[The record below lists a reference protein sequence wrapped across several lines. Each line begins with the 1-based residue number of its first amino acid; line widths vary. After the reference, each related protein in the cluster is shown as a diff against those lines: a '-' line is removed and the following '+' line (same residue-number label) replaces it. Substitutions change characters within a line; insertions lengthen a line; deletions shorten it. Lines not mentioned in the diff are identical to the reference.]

1 MVVLLDSVAV
11 WKHTSPGARRNVR
24 AHRPGIHPRATAAAC
39 RQPAWQAMAGPPPGP
54 RRHPVEVAHRQ
65 VMAGYAPAVRAVAD
79 LLWPAAPLAAGRD
92 LAQSVGDAGRRR
104 IRLTP
109 RSPRPGGVAGGASGS
124 GAHGPGGGAATT
136 TTTAPAAPLAAS
148 TTPGRSV
155 GGAPPRSRS
164 PPGPTRV
171 AVEVLAVSARSAAP
185 LSGMAAGGSL
195 CAERRQERLR
205 DHHQADVPIPAIP
218 AADLVVVQA
227 DLVLGL
233 LEGLF
238 DGLITN
244 GKFCCTRRVRLGLS
258 WWHRPLRLRRSGL
271 QTDAV
276 LVGEPD
282 EPDLDRL
289 PPVQPPPRRR
299 PSLGSGLPAAGA
311 LDSRA
316 RRRHPAGG
324 AEGTGGA

>member
-1 MVVLLDSVAV
+1 MTADSARRPASVA
-11 WKHTSPGARRNVR
+11 P
-24 AHRPGIHPRATAAAC
+24 
-39 RQPAWQAMAGPPPGP
+39 
-54 RRHPVEVAHRQ
+54 
-65 VMAGYAPAVRAVAD
+65 
-79 LLWPAAPLAAGRD
+79 
-92 LAQSVGDAGRRR
+92 
-104 IRLTP
+104 
-109 RSPRPGGVAGGASGS
+109 VAGGVPAPL
-124 GAHGPGGGAATT
+124 GPGGGVASAAT
-136 TTTAPAAPLAAS
+136 PSMKLGS
-148 TTPGRSV
+148 TGVVHTSATSRRGPRGRSARACPARRSGRLPLDR
-155 GGAPPRSRS
+155 GGD
-164 PPGPTRV
+164 
-171 AVEVLAVSARSAAP
+171 
-185 LSGMAAGGSL
+185 GSL
-195 CAERRQERLR
+195 GAGDGQERVR
-205 DHHQADVPIPAIP
+205 QQRQGDMPIPAWP
-218 AADLVVVQA
+218 AADLIVVQA
-227 DLVLGL
+227 DLAFGA
-233 LEGLF
+233 LEAAL

-316 RRRHPAGG
+316 RRRHPPGG

>member
-1 MVVLLDSVAV
+1 MVCWLAVVVAGAGAGLLSA
-11 WKHTSPGARRNVR
+11 PP
-24 AHRPGIHPRATAAAC
+24 HRPAQPVGGISGGSSQQRGEQVLGLVAG
-39 RQPAWQAMAGPPPGP
+39 QPDQVGGWW
-54 RRHPVEVAHRQ
+54 VA
-65 VMAGYAPAVRAVAD
+65 
-79 LLWPAAPLAAGRD
+79 
-92 LAQSVGDAGRRR
+92 
-104 IRLTP
+104 
-109 RSPRPGGVAGGASGS
+109 GVAGQG
-124 GAHGPGGGAATT
+124 
-136 TTTAPAAPLAAS
+136 
-148 TTPGRSV
+148 
-155 GGAPPRSRS
+155 
-164 PPGPTRV
+164 
-171 AVEVLAVSARSAAP
+171 
-185 LSGMAAGGSL
+185 
-195 CAERRQERLR
+195 R
-205 DHHQADVPIPAIP
+205 DHQEGVGHHGQGHPAVPGAP
-218 AADLVVVQA
+218 AADLVVVQSDQA
-227 DLVLGL
+227 LAGL
-233 LEGLF
+233 EALF

-244 GKFCCTRRVRLGLS
+244 GKFCCTRRLRLGLT

>member
-1 MVVLLDSVAV
+1 MAGAGACLMSA
-11 WKHTSPGARRNVR
+11 SP
-24 AHRPGIHPRATAAAC
+24 HRPAQPVAQITGGPSKQC
-39 RQPAWQAMAGPPPGP
+39 REQVLELVAGHRDQSRRVRVASAFGNGRHDQEGVCEHGKGGPAVPGP
-54 RRHPVEVAHRQ
+54 
-65 VMAGYAPAVRAVAD
+65 
-79 LLWPAAPLAAGRD
+79 
-92 LAQSVGDAGRRR
+92 
-104 IRLTP
+104 
-109 RSPRPGGVAGGASGS
+109 
-124 GAHGPGGGAATT
+124 
-136 TTTAPAAPLAAS
+136 
-148 TTPGRSV
+148 
-155 GGAPPRSRS
+155 
-164 PPGPTRV
+164 
-171 AVEVLAVSARSAAP
+171 
-185 LSGMAAGGSL
+185 
-195 CAERRQERLR
+195 
-205 DHHQADVPIPAIP
+205 P
-218 AADLVVVQA
+218 AADLVLVQA
-227 DLVLGL
+227 AQALAGL
-233 LEGLF
+233 EALF

-244 GKFCCTRRVRLGLS
+244 GKFCCTRRVRLGLT